1 MNETP
6 RVAALVSEL
15 APCASLAD
23 VGCDHGYCTLAALER
38 GLCARAVVTDISARS
53 LQKAERL
60 LAPYIA
66 QGRVQSVCC
75 DGLAGVPADTEQVLI
90 AGMGGEEIVT
100 ILTRGFLPPRLV
112 LQPMKNAPKVRR
124 FLVEAGYRLEHDY
137 TLFVGRKYYDIVRA
151 ARGENRGYSPLDL
164 RFGYDNLKSPSPAFA
179 RWLEGEREACR
190 ARMAQAKSS
199 PALEGRLAM
208 LSEACDETLRN
219 LR

>member
-151 ARGENRGYSPLDL
+151 AVEIEKPLARVRALAGRGAGGLPRAHGAGE
-164 RFGYDNLKSPSPAFA
+164 KFA
-179 RWLEGEREACR
+179 RARR
-190 ARMAQAKSS
+190 AAGNAFGGMR
-199 PALEGRLAM
+199 
-208 LSEACDETLRN
+208 
-219 LR
+219 